1 MVNDE
6 KFEEAIKHLD
16 AKPKWRDMN
25 HYTDVVKELYFDS
38 LRVAL
43 KLNRASYIKESL
55 ATPLVAIEA
64 PLLTELKV
72 VVVRLIR
79 AERTLRRLLQK
90 CLPYIR
96 WTLRKRRVHDSQRMY
111 RQYQRWVTTLGPIVT
126 TAPEAPQKRV
136 VAGNRKITDFFARP
150 KRRSA

>member
-1 MVNDE
+1 
-6 KFEEAIKHLD
+6 
-16 AKPKWRDMN
+16 MN
-25 HYTDVVKELYFDS
+25 HYTDVVKELYVDS
-38 LRVAL
+38 PRVAIEM
-43 KLNRASYIKESL
+43 KRVSYSYIKESL
-55 ATPLVAIEA
+55 ATPLLPIEA

-72 VVVRLIR
+72 AVVRLIR
-79 AERTLRRLLQK
+79 AEGTLRRLLQK
-90 CLPYIR
+90 GLPYIR